1 MAGQGID
8 RREILRYIGI
18 ASVASTFPGFRQWT
32 FTCSHDQHAAA
43 PAAAQAVAQPY
54 KPLFLS
60 PDQFRLVEHLT
71 EMIIPA
77 DDSPGAKAA
86 GVAEFI
92 DFMLAN
98 RVAVT
103 TDEEAR
109 SVEERLRQGTAV
121 QVQFEGGLHWLDARS
136 KSEYK
141 NNFMDCASAQQ
152 VALLEELAYKS
163 KFTPTTERGRD
174 FFQMLRDYTVV
185 GYYTSKIGLESLGY
199 PGLRT
204 FWPSM
209 QACSHPDDPEHVHLT
224 KPKSG
229 DAAPSTQL
237 SIVGQATS

>member
-8 RREILRYIGI
+8 RRQILRYIGI

-32 FTCSHDQHAAA
+32 FACSHDDHAAA
-43 PAAAQAVAQPY
+43 HATAQTSSQPY

-60 PDQFRLVEHLT
+60 PEQFRLVEHLT

-77 DDSPGAKAA
+77 DDSPGAKEA

-103 TDEEAR
+103 ADEDAR
-109 SVEERLRQGTAV
+109 SVEDRIRQGTTA
-121 QVQFEGGLHWLDARS
+121 QIQFAGGLNWLIARS
-136 KSEYK
+136 NSVYK
-141 NNFMDCASAQQ
+141 YGFMDCTPAQQ

-163 KFTPTTERGRD
+163 KFTPTTERGRE
-174 FFQMLRDYTVV
+174 FFKMLRDYAVV

-204 FWPSM
+204 FWQKM
-209 QACSHPDDPEHVHLT
+209 QACSHPDDPEHAHLT
-224 KPKSG
+224 EPHHTGSA
-229 DAAPSTQL
+229 AAPQL
-237 SIVGQATS
+237 PILNQARR